1 MRRALIGG
9 AAALLVLAGIFH
21 KHLLQHAGSTPSAK
35 RLVVGEKVPDFDVTD
50 ISGSEAKDVGV
61 RETSPAG

>member
-1 MRRALIGG
+1 M
-9 AAALLVLAGIFH
+9 LVLAGIFH